1 MIQFLSIVLDP
12 ILFLC
17 HPNGSPATY
26 LNTYGK
32 LFASNINVSEAVRNR
47 QKNNRKMNKRKEQIF
62 FRKDQAPVYEKI
74 LSIINNQ
81 KNTKLY

>member
-1 MIQFLSIVLDP
+1 MYQMSKMKINITS
-12 ILFLC
+12 
-17 HPNGSPATY
+17 
-26 LNTYGK
+26 TYGK